1 MLSTLLSLYSTFIF
15 LKREQTLWAIK
26 ELDYYTFT
34 HFSKPESNIIFTGL
48 TTHPGFDTAKT
59 LANFLVALINNYK
72 IPITTADKTQTTWN
86 RTGHSCVMAPE
97 LWNILP
103 QHLLYM
109 NAPASPHSKHKWKR
123 ISLPYSPHSPPLPA
137 PLPAPCHLGSG
148 ASSLLSLCYCCG
160 CLLCRLPWQLWG
172 SAIVAVCKGRR
183 YVNKTYYYCF
193 IITMV
198 SALNVG

>member
-1 MLSTLLSLYSTFIF
+1 MIWYERWKCYQYFSLYSTLIF

-72 IPITTADKTQTTWN
+72 IPITTVDKTQTTWN

-137 PLPAPCHLGSG
+137 PLPSSRLAYDPRITHSFSLEWLNPKFK
-148 ASSLLSLCYCCG
+148 ASVKSVRTTVGNQVDDWPDYC
-160 CLLCRLPWQLWG
+160 WQLVLAG
-172 SAIVAVCKGRR
+172 NG
-183 YVNKTYYYCF
+183 F
-193 IITMV
+193 D
-198 SALNVG
+198 